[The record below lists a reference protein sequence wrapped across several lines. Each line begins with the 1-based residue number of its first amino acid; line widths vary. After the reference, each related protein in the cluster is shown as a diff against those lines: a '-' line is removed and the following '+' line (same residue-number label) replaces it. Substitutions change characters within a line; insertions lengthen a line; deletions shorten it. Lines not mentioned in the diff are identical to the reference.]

1 MNKRGLVIS
10 KDSIIGFDENKD
22 HDFNLGR
29 IILENYSQYKDE
41 IDIINGVPRVMVFK
55 GCAIITLEDDVVI
68 LNAFDENLL
77 IFLPEDIRVMT
88 EFQKNS
94 LTDILNDEGLDM
106 DMTIEGLPKDPFN
119 SNISY
124 SKQTLLD
131 SLVNS
136 KKRR

>member
-22 HDFNLGR
+22 HDFNLGK

-77 IFLPEDIRVMT
+77 IFLPEDISVMT

-94 LTDILNDEGLDM
+94 LTNILNDESLDM
-106 DMTIEGLPKDPFN
+106 SMTIEGLPKDPFN

-131 SLVNS
+131 SLMNS
-136 KKRR
+136 KKHR